1 MHQSKSTRA
10 GAAKTPPANKRGAEG
25 AADSVVDT
33 ISRPRSEAAG
43 VVGAERANEPLRSP
57 DPAAATIGPPLARI
71 IKASRARLSED
82 NIARIVD
89 VLLPGL
95 DPAGPVL
102 REIETDN
109 ARARVDFFEAVPTL
123 TNAELAA
130 QAGHEARNQSAT
142 GARWKAA
149 RKAFSVTFKGL
160 ERFPAFQF
168 SDGRPRPVIGRVL
181 ALLPDGM
188 TPWQVAFWFVSSNP
202 WLDGHTPEETLGDE
216 EAVLAAARMEG
227 APAAG

>member
-1 MHQSKSTRA
+1 M
-10 GAAKTPPANKRGAEG
+10 
-25 AADSVVDT
+25 
-33 ISRPRSEAAG
+33 
-43 VVGAERANEPLRSP
+43 
-57 DPAAATIGPPLARI
+57 
-71 IKASRARLSED
+71 
-82 NIARIVD
+82 
-89 VLLPGL
+89 
-95 DPAGPVL
+95 